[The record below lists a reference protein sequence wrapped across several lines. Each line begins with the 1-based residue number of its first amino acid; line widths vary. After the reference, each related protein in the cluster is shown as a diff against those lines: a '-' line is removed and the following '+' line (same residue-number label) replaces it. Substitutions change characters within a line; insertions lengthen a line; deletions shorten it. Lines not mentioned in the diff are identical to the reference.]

1 MTLFWIVAG
10 AMLLLALLLLLMP
23 LLRARGNQTLNR
35 REANVDVHRQRLRD
49 LEAER
54 DSGTI
59 DAERFEQA
67 RLELERSLLQDTA
80 GEGDSSETHAPSATS
95 RWIAATAAAIAVP
108 ALAISLYMHFGRTDL
123 LNPKI
128 DVSNPAA
135 MLKNPTQLAYA
146 ANRLVSDL
154 RTHPD
159 DAKRWTVLG
168 IIYNALQR
176 YEDAARAYNR
186 ALALEPKNADV
197 MVNLAEAIAMSRNDD
212 LSGRPER
219 LLQRALTI
227 APTHQKALWLYG
239 IAQYR
244 RTQYADAIAT
254 WEKLKAELE
263 PGSGPAKLVDQ
274 NIAAATKEQHALATA
289 EQSGATVKVKV
300 ELDPK
305 FKAKA
310 DPNTTVFIFARAVN
324 GPPMPLAV
332 VRKQVKDLPLTVTLS
347 DAQSMSPAAR
357 ISNFQQV
364 MISAR
369 VSAAGTAMPKSGD
382 LQGSTGPVKV
392 GTKDLTTVHID
403 QAVP

>member
-1 MTLFWIVAG
+1 MTLFWIAAG
-10 AMLLLALLLLLMP
+10 AMLLLALLLLLVP
-23 LLRARGNQTLNR
+23 LLRARAKQTLDR
-35 REANVDVHRQRLRD
+35 REANVEVHRQRLRD

-67 RLELERSLLQDTA
+67 RRELELALLQDTA
-80 GEGDSSETHAPSATS
+80 GADSSAAGAPSSAS
-95 RWIAATAAAIAVP
+95 RWIGVVATVVVVP

-123 LNPKI
+123 LDPKI
-128 DVSNPAA
+128 DVSNPSAI
-135 MLKNPTQLAYA
+135 LKDPKQLAYA
-146 ANRLVSDL
+146 ANRLVAEL
-154 RTHPD
+154 RANPKD
-159 DAKRWTVLG
+159 GKRWTVLG
-168 IIYNALQR
+168 IIYNALGR
-176 YEDAARAYNR
+176 YEDASRAYNR
-186 ALALEPKNADV
+186 ALALEPRNADV
-197 MVNLAEAIAMSRNDD
+197 MVNLAEAIAMSRDD
-212 LSGRPER
+212 NLSGRPER
-219 LLQRALTI
+219 LLQQALAI
-227 APTHQKALWLYG
+227 SPTHQKALWLYG

-244 RTQYADAIAT
+244 RTQYAQAIAT
-254 WEKLKAELE
+254 WEKLKAELK
-263 PGSGPAKLVDQ
+263 PGSGPAQLVDK
-274 NIAAATKEQHALATA
+274 NIAAARKEQQTLATA
-289 EQSGATVKVKV
+289 ESSGATVKVKV

-357 ISNFQQV
+357 ISNFKQV

-369 VSAAGTAMPKSGD
+369 VSTSGTAMPKSGD

-392 GTKDLTTVHID
+392 GGKGLTTVNID